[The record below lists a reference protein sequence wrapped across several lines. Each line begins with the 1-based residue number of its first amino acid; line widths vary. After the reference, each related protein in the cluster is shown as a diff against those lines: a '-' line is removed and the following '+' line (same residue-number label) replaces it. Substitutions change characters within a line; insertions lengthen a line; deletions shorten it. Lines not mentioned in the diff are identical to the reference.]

1 MAYRVYAMDFSFYNS
16 LGIYSFETR
25 CEMLKEI
32 GYDATHMSIWHGE
45 RWQDAAKL
53 SSVKEKYGLDVA
65 GVYVVLDLSLGE
77 SHPRNQG
84 ILKLLETLE
93 GCSTVELAIQS
104 VGTHLRPS
112 DPAGDE
118 IAVKWLEKALKICE
132 QRNINILLYTHLSFW
147 VERHEDAVRLCRRLN
162 HPNLGIVFCGF
173 HWYAVDGTNLTGILK
188 EVAPYLKQVNLSGS
202 RRNPH
207 GFGNVATIE
216 PLDEGELDNFAL
228 LGQLKKIGFNGM
240 IGFQGWSEGGDAYSK
255 LSRSL
260 KAFRDMER
268 RLEAHP
274 HWAELR
280 LFP

>member
-16 LGIYSFETR
+16 MGVYSFEAR

-32 GYDATHMSIWHGE
+32 GYDAMHLSVWNGE

-53 SSVKEKYGLDVA
+53 KDVKEKYGLDVA
-65 GVYVVLDLSLGE
+65 GVYVVLDLSLEE

-84 ILKLLETLE
+84 ILTLLETME

-104 VGTHLRPS
+104 VRSYLRPS
-112 DPAGDE
+112 DPAGDDR
-118 IAVKWLEKALKICE
+118 VMKWLEKALAICE
-132 QRNINILLYTHLSFW
+132 RRNINLLLYTHLSFW
-147 VERHEDAVRLCRRLN
+147 VERHEDAVRLCQKMN
-162 HPNLGIVFCGF
+162 HPNLGIVFCGY
-173 HWYAVDGTNLTGILK
+173 HWYAVDGLDLPATLRA
-188 EVAPYLKQVNLSGS
+188 VAPYLKQVNLSGS
-202 RRNPH
+202 RRSPL

-216 PLDEGELDNFAL
+216 PLDVGELDNFAV

-260 KAFRDMER
+260 KAFRDMEQ

-274 HWAELR
+274 HWAEL
-280 LFP
+280 LS

>member
-1 MAYRVYAMDFSFYNS
+1 M
-16 LGIYSFETR
+16 GIYSFEAR

-32 GYDATHMSIWHGE
+32 GYDATHLSIWHGE
-45 RWQDAAKL
+45 RWRDAEKL
-53 SSVKEKYGLDVA
+53 KNVKEKYGLDVA

-77 SHPRNQG
+77 NHPRNEG
-84 ILKLLETLE
+84 ILKLLETIE

-104 VGTHLRPS
+104 VEDHILPS
-112 DPAGDE
+112 DPAGDD
-118 IAVKWLEKALKICE
+118 IAVKWLEKVLKICE
-132 QRNINILLYTHLSFW
+132 RRNIDLLLYTHLSFW

-162 HPNLGIVFCGF
+162 HPNLGIVFCGY
-173 HWYAVDGTNLTGILK
+173 HWYAVDGTNLAGTL
-188 EVAPYLKQVNLSGS
+188 EAVAPYLKQANISGS

-240 IGFQGWSEGGDAYSK
+240 IGFQGWNEGGDAYSK
-255 LSRSL
+255 LRRSL
-260 KAFRDMER
+260 EAFRDMER

-274 HWAELR
+274 HWADLK